1 MRTDTMEVKQ
11 IITAVVAIIL
21 VMLVAVPMIDSSQN
35 SLLIEQNNTGQR
47 YSAIDTTDKVT
58 ISYESAG
65 TGFLIDGVAIGDIIT
80 NDSTS
85 VLIIISSSLILR
97 SGYSSG
103 SVNSAML
110 YSPDFSTENKQL
122 AFPTNSKIIFE
133 NGTWEVTIAGESTA
147 TGSYDFL
154 MIPSKTGTMG
164 YFDKTPNI
172 KVNSDSKMYIVN
184 TISGFNLTYGSIGSG
199 FEQAFSYDSTGAATP
214 IQISPVYTDNDD
226 LTYTVTN
233 VNGLSNSWG
242 SLIAPL
248 TYKVLPSDNSVTY
261 KILGIIPVLLITSV
275 IIAVAGS
282 ILIRK
287 Q

>member
-1 MRTDTMEVKQ
+1 MDLGKIPTLVVGLIVAILIVT
-11 IITAVVAIIL
+11 VVAIPI
-21 VMLVAVPMIDSSQN
+21 IDSTQDG
-35 SLLIEQNNTGQR
+35 LLVEQTNTSQR

-97 SGYSSG
+97 SGFSSG

-110 YSPDFSTENKQL
+110 YSPELNTENKQL
-122 AFPTNSKIIFE
+122 AFPTNSKIVFE
-133 NGTWEVTIAGESTA
+133 NGTWEVTIAGELTA

-226 LTYTVTN
+226 LTYTITDVK
-233 VNGLSNSWG
+233 GLSNSWG

-248 TYKVLPSDNSVTY
+248 TYKVLPSDNSAVYTV
-261 KILGIIPVLLITSV
+261 IDIIPILLIVSLL
-275 IIAVAGS
+275 IAIVGTV
-282 ILIRK
+282 LIRI